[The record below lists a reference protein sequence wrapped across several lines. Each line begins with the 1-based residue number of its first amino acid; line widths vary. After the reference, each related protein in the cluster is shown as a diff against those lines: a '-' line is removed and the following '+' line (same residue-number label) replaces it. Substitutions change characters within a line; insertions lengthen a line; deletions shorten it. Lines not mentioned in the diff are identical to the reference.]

1 MAPLKHLRFDHY
13 YQGDQFHCYAIHART
28 GRTLA
33 SVQIEFEG
41 TMGHV
46 IDFEMS
52 RKHLNLGL
60 PEALIQQVIICCR
73 TRQIHRLRL
82 SGTLCAECHM
92 PVEMQQRLGFLN
104 GERSV

>member
-1 MAPLKHLRFDHY
+1 VILSLKFGVEHEM
-13 YQGDQFHCYAIHART
+13 
-28 GRTLA
+28 
-33 SVQIEFEG
+33 SN
-41 TMGHV
+41 HV
-46 IDFEMS
+46 DAENQRKPTQNGEVKFEMS

-60 PEALIQQVIICCR
+60 PEALIRQVIICCR

-82 SGTLCAECHM
+82 SGTLCAEGHM